1 MFSKYGYVEIDG
13 IPIDIDRLPI
23 DNIERYIEIKKE
35 QRQVLLGD
43 KNDILTQYV
52 KKDEEWGEK
61 IENYKE

>member
-52 KKDEEWGEK
+52 KKDEEWGGR